1 MLKEY
6 TLGHYEPAAAR
17 SADMVADHFERAKAF
32 VRWRRLVFRGW
43 PSVAVMSTGFEE
55 LASATGSRY
64 RVSAQVTLG
73 DLDPTDVSVQLV
85 HGAVEPDDELSDPT
99 FAAMHESGAADVPG
113 WHRFE
118 HELDFD
124 RSGNFGFTVRIVPS
138 HPDLLNP
145 AYLAR
150 VAWAPSPFTPP
161 PAPQG

>member
-1 MLKEY
+1 
-6 TLGHYEPAAAR
+6 
-17 SADMVADHFERAKAF
+17 V
-32 VRWRRLVFRGW
+32 
-43 PSVAVMSTGFEE
+43 
-55 LASATGSRY
+55 GSRY

-73 DLDPTDVSVQLV
+73 DLDPNDVSVQLV

-99 FAAMHESGAADVPG
+99 FDSMTEKGTADVPG

-118 HELDFD
+118 HELDYD

-161 PAPQG
+161 PNPEG